1 MPLREDLLQP
11 IPGGT
16 PAGANLHYD
25 PVYDKVKEAR
35 REEADV
41 DQGDWKTARK
51 VADWPLVIKLTSE
64 ALATKSKDLQLAA
77 WLTEALLHHEGLGG
91 LRGGLG
97 LLRGLLEQFWDGLYP
112 ENEDGDLELRAAPLN
127 WVGRYLD
134 AGVRMVPLTKNGHDL
149 LKYRESRAVGYEA
162 DAKDDEKKLAARAAA
177 LAEGKVSAE
186 EFDKAFDAT
195 PKPFYKQLAGDLD
208 GCVKAVQSLEQ
219 LGEAKFGDDAP
230 SYGGLRQA
238 LEDVQH
244 AARQLL
250 EKRLQTDPD
259 PIDAAGPAAG
269 GGGGEMTG
277 TGAAPAGPLTP
288 EPSSVDDAAQRI
300 ASAARYLRHHDAHNP
315 APYLMIR
322 GFRWGELR
330 ACGPE
335 IDPRLLS
342 APPTQVRTQLKSL
355 LLDEKW
361 PELLDACE
369 NIMATPHGRGWLDLQ
384 RYELTACEGL
394 GGEFQYVLAAVR
406 WALITL
412 LRDYPT
418 LPDLALM
425 DDTATANAETRAW
438 LQAGG
443 FLSEAAAAA
452 AAEQARPEPSPTHG
466 EARPRG
472 SRTAFDRAMDEVR
485 AGQPQRGI
493 ELLMREAEQEKS
505 SRARFLRR
513 SEAGQIMVDAGLE
526 GVALPILRE
535 LLEQIE
541 AHKLEEWEAGDAV
554 ARPMALLYRCL
565 DKLGG
570 DVDLKEN
577 LYRQICRLDPVQ
589 AMAFSSASTGSDG
602 SEGG

>member
-1 MPLREDLLQP
+1 MPLRDDLLQP
-11 IPGGT
+11 IAGSN
-16 PAGANLHYD
+16 PAGASLRYD

-64 ALATKSKDLQLAA
+64 AIATKSKDLQLGA
-77 WLTEALLHHEGLGG
+77 WLTEALLRQEGIGGLLGG
-91 LRGGLG
+91 LR

-112 ENEDGDLELRAAPLN
+112 ELEDGDVELRAAPLS

-134 AGVRMVPLTKNGHDL
+134 AGVRMVPLDKAGHDL
-149 LKYRESRAVGYEA
+149 LKYREARAVGYEA
-162 DAKDDEKKLAARAAA
+162 DAKGDEKKTEAREAA
-177 LAEGKVSAE
+177 LAEGKLSAD

-195 PKPFYKQLAGDLD
+195 PKPFYKQLVADLD
-208 GCVKAVQSLEQ
+208 GCAQAVHALDEI
-219 LGEAKFGDDAP
+219 GEAKFGDDAP
-230 SYGGLRQA
+230 SYNGLTQA
-238 LEDVQH
+238 LEEVRD

-259 PIDAAGPAAG
+259 PVDAAAGASG
-269 GGGGEMTG
+269 GGGGMTG
-277 TGAAPAGPLTP
+277 ANAAAAGPLAP
-288 EPSSVDDAAQRI
+288 EPTSVEDAAQRI
-300 ASAARYLRHHDAHNP
+300 ATASRYLRHHDPRNP
-315 APYLMIR
+315 AAYLMIR

-342 APPTQVRTQLKSL
+342 APPTQLRTQLKSL

-384 RYELTACEGL
+384 RYELTACECL
-394 GGEFQYVLAAVR
+394 GGEFQYVLAALR

-412 LRDYPT
+412 LRDYPK

-438 LQAGG
+438 LQSAG
-443 FLSEAAAAA
+443 FLAQAAE
-452 AAEQARPEPSPTHG
+452 AAEQERARPEPGPTLAEG
-466 EARPRG
+466 RPRTG
-472 SRTAFDRAMDEVR
+472 RTAFDRAMDDVR
-485 AGQPQRGI
+485 AGQPQKGI

-505 SRARFLRR
+505 PRARFLRR
-513 SEAGQIMVDAGLE
+513 SEAAQIMVDAGLDP
-526 GVALPILRE
+526 VALPILRE

-541 AHKLEEWEAGDAV
+541 AHKLEEWETGDAV

-565 DKLGG
+565 DKLGT
-570 DVDLKEN
+570 DDDLKEN

-589 AMAFSSASTGSDG
+589 AMTFSAGSTGTNG
-602 SEGG
+602 GEGG